1 VNIQTYLKKVYL
13 TDNAIA
19 TTALL
24 GGIWGLSYIGQK
36 KAIDMFKN
44 RKRQKYEDLGNINNC
59 NTLEDNSSIYK
70 CKKYFLNQEHNLN
83 TINIYAHIKMLKD
96 STNVDKK
103 TNNYNKEKYDY
114 ELTRLEDKVKES
126 KSLYN
131 HRVALLKLQYLS

>member
-1 VNIQTYLKKVYL
+1 
-13 TDNAIA
+13 
-19 TTALL
+19 
-24 GGIWGLSYIGQK
+24 
-36 KAIDMFKN
+36 
-44 RKRQKYEDLGNINNC
+44 
-59 NTLEDNSSIYK
+59 
-70 CKKYFLNQEHNLN
+70 
-83 TINIYAHIKMLKD
+83 MLKD